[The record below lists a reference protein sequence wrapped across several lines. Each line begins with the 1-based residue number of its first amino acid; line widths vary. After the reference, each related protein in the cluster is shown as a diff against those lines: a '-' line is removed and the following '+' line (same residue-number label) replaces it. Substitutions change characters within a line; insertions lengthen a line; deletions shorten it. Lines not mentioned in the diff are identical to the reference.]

1 VTISTTSYGNEVR
14 WNIDNG
20 ASNGPYGNSAMNHQT
35 ADLTAGAHTFYA
47 IDTFGDGWH
56 GGYWQVSQDG
66 ATIAGGPTNGQVTGT
81 GGGNT
86 FYVAAAVAET
96 LEEHPNAQAHRA
108 TTSVMLQIH
117 AKSSQQGNFAAVG
130 AGVACLAVGAVLM
143 VASARRRRSD
153 YSALPSP
160 V

>member
-1 VTISTTSYGNEVR
+1 M
-14 WNIDNG
+14 
-20 ASNGPYGNSAMNHQT
+20 SALNWVN
-35 ADLTAGAHTFYA
+35 L
-47 IDTFGDGWH
+47 
-56 GGYWQVSQDG
+56 
-66 ATIAGGPTNGQVTGT
+66 N
-81 GGGNT
+81 
-86 FYVAAAVAET
+86 
-96 LEEHPNAQAHRA
+96 LEEHPGAQARRA

-130 AGVACLAVGAVLM
+130 AGAGCLAVGAVLM